1 MATCPTTPHLRP
13 SRMNREFLSAPE
25 EQGQLLPELRSATTT
40 RQDELTAIYRESRGN
55 HHTTQTARLALALK
69 ILGSVSTYECRR
81 FLDIYYP
88 PARKFDLLQQGYRIE
103 THWQFIES
111 DCGQIHRVGLYVLQ

>member
-1 MATCPTTPHLRP
+1 
-13 SRMNREFLSAPE
+13 MNRAFLSTSDEP
-25 EQGQLLPELRSATTT
+25 GQLAPELRSATAT
-40 RQDELTAIYRESRGN
+40 RQDQLAAIYRESRGN
-55 HHTTQTARLALALK
+55 HHTTQTTRLALALK
-69 ILGSVSTYECRR
+69 TLGSVSTYECRR

-111 DCGQIHRVGLYVLQ
+111 DCGQIHRVGLYILR